1 MGSGGG
7 GACDCCGAES
17 TNERIQVP
25 ATTSAPSSSR
35 SFSGSLTSLTSL
47 KSFDKKGTGPR
58 SLRSLTMR
66 DGDGG
71 AREEPSEAGEAG
83 VEDDPATHYSDTK
96 KPRDRAAAMGGMYIQ
111 PHRDEKFDPQRFKRR
126 VGDHLAAQAALI
138 VKVEESAPLLSGA
151 DVGGGYAASDDA
163 VEVKR
168 EAKRKK
174 KELKSNVKEDR
185 REIKYAA
192 QRQRDHQKQMWRALV
207 TIMLVVVVLAGI
219 IFSGDVDFK
228 FGFDTKKDDGGKI
241 NDVVRARAR
250 DDDSTLLAM
259 TEPATGGYSASET
272 RDEDVDLLDPTSR
285 TWSPK
290 EWKRHNDMMRKI
302 RRHAKATARA
312 HVREFVE
319 SAHSELGVEDDDV
332 DEYETNDAKDDVRE
346 SARASAAAVGNGDG
360 DEDDDDNVENILAAS
375 QASVLSH
382 SLIVDAVN
390 STRMFTSK
398 AKRPTTDIAE
408 ALAAA
413 VLESERNSKV
423 PTPSAA
429 TSTASASLPPPPPA
443 LQLSNSTESTPTEP
457 DVVVVESTPTE
468 GALMIPGITPVPAR
482 PPSSSSNIESI
493 DVSSRGSESK
503 RRDKYGVGDLL
514 VAEDDSVHSLLTT
527 PTPAEAAEV
536 AASSTPRR
544 ALR

>member
-7 GACDCCGAES
+7 GACDCCGTKS
-17 TNERIQVP
+17 TDERIQAP

-35 SFSGSLTSLTSL
+35 SIGVSLTSL
-47 KSFDKKGTGPR
+47 KSFDKKGTGAR

-71 AREEPSEAGEAG
+71 AREEPREAGEAR

-111 PHRDEKFDPQRFKRR
+111 PHYDEKFDSQRFKRR
-126 VGDHLAAQAALI
+126 VGDHLAAQAAMI
-138 VKVEESAPLLSGA
+138 AKESAPLLSGA

-163 VEVKR
+163 VKVKR

-174 KELKSNVKEDR
+174 KELESNEKEDR
-185 REIKYAA
+185 RELKYAA
-192 QRQRDHQKQMWRALV
+192 QRQREHQKQMWRALV

-228 FGFDTKKDDGGKI
+228 FGFNTKKGDGGKI
-241 NDVVRARAR
+241 SDVVRARAR

-302 RRHAKATARA
+302 RRHAKATAKA

-319 SAHSELGVEDDDV
+319 SAHTELGVEDDDV
-332 DEYETNDAKDDVRE
+332 DEYETNDAIDDVRE

-360 DEDDDDNVENILAAS
+360 GEDDDDNVENILAAS

-413 VLESERNSKV
+413 VLESEGNSKV
-423 PTPSAA
+423 LTPSAA

-468 GALMIPGITPVPAR
+468 GALTIPGITPVPVRAP
-482 PPSSSSNIESI
+482 PPSANIESI
-493 DVSSRGSESK
+493 DVSSRGSKSK
-503 RRDKYGVGDLL
+503 RRDKYGFGDLL
-514 VAEDDSVHSLLTT
+514 VAEDDSVQSLFTT
-527 PTPAEAAEV
+527 PTPVEAAEV